1 MLSNLTNHPKQFLSL
16 LLHARLNNVY
26 EWKAVVSAIG
36 DVVEEA
42 MFICTADGVTFRGM
56 DSAHVALL
64 DVTFPKSSF
73 TYYKNKTSF
82 FGINIEDFKAI
93 LNSCGNDDLVEIRIQ
108 QENEMKIKVEG
119 TLKMEFNLKL
129 IEKTETNTPIPKI
142 DYKTKASIDPSVL
155 TRVLSNL
162 RSISEYISINSQIE
176 GMQFLS
182 KGDSG
187 DAMITIQKNS
197 PELMKYETL
206 EDTLGV
212 YSLDYMAK
220 IIRTIG
226 KASRNI
232 SLEYSNKNPMHML
245 FEMHSEITVNYY
257 LAPRIES

>member
-1 MLSNLTNHPKQFLSL
+1 L
-16 LLHARLNNVY
+16 LLHARINNVF

-36 DVVEEA
+36 DIVEEA
-42 MFICTADGVTFRGM
+42 MFICTNDGVTFRGM
-56 DSAHVALL
+56 DTAHVALL

-73 TYYKNKTSF
+73 TFYKNKTSF
-82 FGINIEDFKAI
+82 FGINIVDFKAI
-93 LNSCGNDDLVEIRIQ
+93 LNSCGNDDLVEISI
-108 QENEMKIKVEG
+108 EKDHEMNVKVNG
-119 TLKMEFNLKL
+119 SLKMEFNLKL

-142 DYKTKASIDPSVL
+142 DYKTKATIEPAVL

-162 RSISEYISINSQIE
+162 RSLSEYISINSQIQ

-187 DAMITIQKNS
+187 DAMISIEKNS

-206 EDTLGV
+206 EDTNAV

-220 IIRTIG
+220 IIRNIG

-232 SLEYSNKNPMHML
+232 SIEYSNQNPMHML
-245 FEMHSEITVNYY
+245 FEMNSQVTVNYY
-257 LAPRIES
+257 LAPRIEN